1 MYQLTGN
8 VNIINAEQTR
18 KKKSLKN
25 KPKTERHVIQYNL
38 VFSLWWLPSL
48 NSTFSEFICK
58 VQPYK
63 LAQQRKHNRIIADWL
78 YVPHDS
84 CAIALHLSHT
94 VNQTAPNRVD
104 LFQGICARLQ
114 NANLNLLLTK
124 DIILL
129 LSLTNAKEVFQEA
142 FWDFSLP
149 DKDASL

>member
-8 VNIINAEQTR
+8 VNIINAEQIRR
-18 KKKSLKN
+18 KKKGLKKN
-25 KPKTERHVIQYNL
+25 KPKTERHVIQS
-38 VFSLWWLPSL
+38 FWWLPSS

-84 CAIALHLSHT
+84 CVIALHLSHT

-104 LFQGICARLQ
+104 LFSRGSVLVCKTLIWICSWQKTLFFYYKQMQKRCFRRHFETFHFQ
-114 NANLNLLLTK
+114 TK
-124 DIILL
+124 
-129 LSLTNAKEVFQEA
+129 T
-142 FWDFSLP
+142 LP
-149 DKDASL
+149 YKN